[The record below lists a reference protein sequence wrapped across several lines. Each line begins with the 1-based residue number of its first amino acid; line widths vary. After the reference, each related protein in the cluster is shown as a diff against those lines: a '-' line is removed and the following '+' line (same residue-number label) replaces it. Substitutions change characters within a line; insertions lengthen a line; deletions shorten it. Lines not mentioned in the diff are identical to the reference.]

1 MSINLDLDKRDLAI
15 EQIRKR
21 IKEMDNELH
30 NVYEKIKLKKN
41 EDNINNNNEILN
53 EYETLFKDEENIKKK
68 QIKKLKELYNY
79 INKNNKNNKNNK
91 KNTTED
97 KNEILNEINKIENLL
112 LRK

>member
-30 NVYEKIKLKKN
+30 NVYEKIKIK
-41 EDNINNNNEILN
+41 NNNNEILN
-53 EYETLFKDEENIKKK
+53 EYETLFKEEENIKKK

-79 INKNNKNNKNNK
+79 INKNNKSIK
-91 KNTTED
+91 KNTDED

>member
-21 IKEMDNELH
+21 IKEMDNEIY
-30 NVYEKIKLKKN
+30 NVYEKIK
-41 EDNINNNNEILN
+41 INNNDNEILN

-79 INKNNKNNKNNK
+79 INKNNKSIK
-91 KNTTED
+91 KNTYED
-97 KNEILNEINKIENLL
+97 KNDILNEINKIENLL

>member
-1 MSINLDLDKRDLAI
+1 MSIDLDLDKRDLAI

-21 IKEMDNELH
+21 IKEMDNQLH
-30 NVYEKIKLKKN
+30 NVYEKIKNKKN
-41 EDNINNNNEILN
+41 NDNDNEILN
-53 EYETLFKDEENIKKK
+53 EYESLFKDEENIKKK

-79 INKNNKNNKNNK
+79 INKNNKNNKSIK
-91 KNTTED
+91 KNTDED

>member
-21 IKEMDNELH
+21 IKEMDNEIY
-30 NVYEKIKLKKN
+30 NVYEKIK
-41 EDNINNNNEILN
+41 INNNDNEILN
-53 EYETLFKDEENIKKK
+53 VYETLFKDEENIKKK

-91 KNTTED
+91 SIKKNTDED

>member
-30 NVYEKIKLKKN
+30 NVYEKIKIKKN
-41 EDNINNNNEILN
+41 DDEKNNNEILN
-53 EYETLFKDEENIKKK
+53 EYETLFKDEESIKKK

-79 INKNNKNNKNNK
+79 INKNNKNNKSIK
-91 KNTTED
+91 KNTDED
-97 KNEILNEINKIENLL
+97 KTEILNEINKIENLL